1 MRYIREDS
9 LEPMRAILRS
19 YEEQLKNAKNDPPT
33 EPYKSKY
40 QALASLGNS
49 SDVDPDP
56 VGSGTF
62 SWSRIQN
69 YLLRSQNW
77 PFLVKPKFKGSS
89 GSTPKM

>member
-40 QALASLGNS
+40 QALAS
-49 SDVDPDP
+49 
-56 VGSGTF
+56 
-62 SWSRIQN
+62 
-69 YLLRSQNW
+69 
-77 PFLVKPKFKGSS
+77 
-89 GSTPKM
+89 